1 MLQEGRRE
9 LKFEVASEVGW
20 MVVIFRQI
28 AAVWETIGIFGK
40 AKLPDEMR
48 REEARMNVLAN
59 PLIEPQHCYDTD
71 ATKSV

>member
-1 MLQEGRRE
+1 MLKGERRE

-20 MVVIFRQI
+20 MAVIFRQI
-28 AAVWETIGIFGK
+28 AAIRDAIGIFGK

-59 PLIEPQHCYDTD
+59 PLIEPQH
-71 ATKSV
+71 